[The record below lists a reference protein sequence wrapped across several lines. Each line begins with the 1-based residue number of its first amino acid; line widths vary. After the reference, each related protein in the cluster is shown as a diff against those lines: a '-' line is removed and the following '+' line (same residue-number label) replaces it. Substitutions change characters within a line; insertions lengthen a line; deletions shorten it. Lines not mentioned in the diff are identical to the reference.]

1 MRAGFLLSEV
11 RIGLRRNLTMT
22 FAVIVTTAISLSL
35 LGIGLLSNAQVN
47 AMKDY
52 WYDKIEV
59 SVFLC
64 GPLSESPSC
73 AGGVITDAQRTT
85 IKADLEALPVV
96 QSVYYE
102 SQSEAFSRFQERF
115 KDSAIAQ
122 NVSAD
127 QLPESFRVK
136 LDDPTQFAVV
146 VSAFTGRPGVD
157 VVQDQRTILEKFF
170 ELLNVLRNGAIAVG
184 LASVLTAALLISNT
198 LRIAAFN
205 RRRETGVMK
214 LVGASSFSIQLPFL
228 LEGIISAII
237 GWGVATG
244 LLAGLKQVVDTQV
257 APLLTFTNY
266 FCFTHN
272 SSPLPQGLRLRL
284 KGYSQIMVKE
294 VGRKLIAQNKK
305 ARHDYS
311 IEDVYECG
319 IVLTGTEVKSLRA
332 GRASLI
338 DGYAHVSNGELWL
351 SGVHIPEYTEGTWNN
366 HTPRRERKL
375 LVHMQELRKL
385 HALTKEGGLTLIPLQ
400 LYFKDGKAKIE
411 IALARGKKAYDKRAA
426 LKERQD
432 SRDVEREMSRRKTGK
447 DF

>member
-22 FAVIVTTAISLSL
+22 FAVVVTTAISLSL
-35 LGIGLLSNAQVN
+35 LGIGLLSNAQVS

-73 AGGVITDAQRTT
+73 AGGVVTNEQRTT
-85 IKADLEALPVV
+85 IKSDLQALPVV

-102 SQSEAFSRFQERF
+102 SQSEAFTRFQERF

-122 NVSAD
+122 NVTAD

-136 LDDPTQFAVV
+136 LKDPTQFAVV

-157 VVQDQRTILEKFF
+157 IVQDQRTILEKFF
-170 ELLNVLRNGAIAVG
+170 KLLEVLRNGAIAVG

-237 GWGVATG
+237 GWGLATG
-244 LLAGLKQVVDTQV
+244 LLAGLKQVVDTKI
-257 APLLTFTNY
+257 APLLTFTN
-266 FCFTHN
+266 FFGWN
-272 SSPLPQGLRLRL
+272 
-284 KGYSQIMVKE
+284 E
-294 VGRKLIAQNKK
+294 VWVASAWLL
-305 ARHDYS
+305 
-311 IEDVYECG
+311 
-319 IVLTGTEVKSLRA
+319 LTGFVVSTFASVMTLR
-332 GRASLI
+332 R
-338 DGYAHVSNGELWL
+338 Y
-351 SGVHIPEYTEGTWNN
+351 
-366 HTPRRERKL
+366 
-375 LVHMQELRKL
+375 
-385 HALTKEGGLTLIPLQ
+385 
-400 LYFKDGKAKIE
+400 
-411 IALARGKKAYDKRAA
+411 
-426 LKERQD
+426 LK
-432 SRDVEREMSRRKTGK
+432 V
-447 DF
+447 